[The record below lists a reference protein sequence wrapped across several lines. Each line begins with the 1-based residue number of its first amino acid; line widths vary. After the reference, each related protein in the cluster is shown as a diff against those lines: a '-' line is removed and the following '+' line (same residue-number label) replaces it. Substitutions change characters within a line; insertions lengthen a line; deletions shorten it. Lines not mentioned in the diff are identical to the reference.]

1 MSKKSKKP
9 SVKKSRELPLDR
21 PFTPQILKR
30 AKEIAEQYT
39 VILQPD
45 PDLGYLGRGLEFP
58 YAMDDGQTPD
68 ECVRK
73 TREAFVAVVATMLEK
88 GEVPPPP
95 ATEHRRQE
103 QINIRVTPEE
113 KLLLEEAARSKGF
126 RGISDFIRAASLASA
141 R

>member
-1 MSKKSKKP
+1 MSKRLKKP
-9 SVKKSRELPLDR
+9 SAKTRHKLAVDR
-21 PFTPQILKR
+21 PFAPEVLRR
-30 AKEIAEQYT
+30 ASEIADQYT

-58 YAMDDGQTPD
+58 YAMDDGKTPD

-88 GEVPPPP
+88 GEIPPSP
-95 ATEHRRQE
+95 AVEQQRRE
-103 QINIRVTPEE
+103 QINIRLTAEE

-126 RGISDFIRAASLASA
+126 RGVSDFVRAASLSTI